1 MDSAPTVKEPNR
13 NRWETCNMSSDNDY
27 EIVLVDPAKDRSTI
41 VDFWH
46 ASFPAW
52 KEEKFDLFYVSNP
65 HGRTKV
71 WMARSKEDASAVGSI
86 ACFPRQMVIERET
99 YWVGL
104 GGDLGVS
111 KEHRRRGLAFRLRR
125 AMIEW
130 LEHNQTAI
138 LIGTPNDTS
147 APITQRAGYTV
158 LGREVRIARPL
169 RSRRVLKERL
179 RSDLLANIFSPLI
192 DFFLRPPGSRRRR
205 QRGGVELRPLH
216 RFDEGVSKLLSEAIG
231 SRVILG
237 QRSAE
242 WLNWRVF
249 ECAYRDFR
257 ACGLYQLDSESLLGY
272 IVYLEHDGVTT
283 VYDIIARDFEK
294 TFDTLVEEFVVQ
306 QFVSGSQ
313 SVNFVFVGDKAIV
326 NRMRQQGFRV
336 RGSGRSFIVY
346 SKPDWPLREKVM
358 DLNNWYFTLLDNDA

>member
-1 MDSAPTVKEPNR
+1 
-13 NRWETCNMSSDNDY
+13 MSSDDDY
-27 EIVLVDPAKDRSTI
+27 EIVQVDPAKDRRTI

-46 ASFPAW
+46 ASFPGW
-52 KEEKFDLFYVSNP
+52 KEERFEFFYLGNP
-65 HGRTKV
+65 HGSAKV
-71 WMARSKEDASAVGSI
+71 WMVKHRKDGSSVGSI
-86 ACFPRQMVIERET
+86 ACFPGKIQVEGKT
-99 YWVGL
+99 YPIGK
-104 GGDLGVS
+104 GADLGVS
-111 KEHRRRGLAFRLRR
+111 RQHRRQGLAFRLRK

-130 LEHNQTAI
+130 LEHNQAAI

-179 RSDLLANIFSPLI
+179 RSDLAANIFSPLI
-192 DFFLRPPGSRRRR
+192 DLFLRPARSRRGS
-205 QRGGVELRPLH
+205 QQGGVELRPLH
-216 RFDEGVSKLLSEAIG
+216 RFDDGVSKLWSEAVG

-237 QRSAE
+237 QRTAE

-272 IVYLEHDGVTT
+272 VVYLEHDGVTT
-283 VYDIIARDFEK
+283 VYDIIARDFET

-313 SVNFVFVGDKAIV
+313 SIDFVFVGDEAIV

-346 SKPDWPLREKVM
+346 SKPEWPLREKVM
-358 DLNNWYFTLLDNDA
+358 DRNNWYFTLLDNDA